1 MGYNLSS
8 SVIFIYVFKGTFNC
22 GLLKRLTNGDDNKVV
37 TIADHFFLGG
47 PLNVRGFE
55 MRGLGPS
62 SEGNAI
68 GGQMYWAAG
77 LHLYTPLPFR
87 F

>member
-1 MGYNLSS
+1 MGYNLNS
-8 SVIFIYVFKGTFNC
+8 SVIFIYVFQGTFNC